1 MDGRADGRCLR
12 PKRGNAPSSQHS
24 GSPAAAAAATTQIE
38 VKYRGLDQSAAPD
51 INEGG
56 EYSQRSCRV
65 KGEHSLLSLKSG
77 VYDVDLSSPQS
88 PDSFEIPQITNSTC
102 RVALRPSVRPSVC
115 PTSD

>member
-24 GSPAAAAAATTQIE
+24 GSPAAATTQIE

-65 KGEHSLLSLKSG
+65 KSEHSLLPLKSG